1 MTEPVSVADLVVTWP
16 KTKPLETYLAEL
28 EKAATDGLQ
37 INFRVPSRPAPVER
51 CYMVYDGEVRGWN
64 RVLSVE
70 HRGEREVA
78 RVESDAFAGFWPA
91 GWYVVRDPV
100 WTPVTPMAMK
110 GFQGYRYL
118 HREAQFELGW
128 RE

>member
-1 MTEPVSVADLVVTWP
+1 MTVSVADLVVTWP
-16 KTKPLETYLAEL
+16 KSKPLETYLAEL
-28 EKAATDGLQ
+28 EKAVTDRLQ

-70 HRGEREVA
+70 HRGEREVT

-91 GWYVVRDPV
+91 GWYVVRDPA
-100 WTPVTPMAMK
+100 WTAVTTPMAMK

-118 HREAQFELGW
+118 HHEVQFELGW
-128 RE
+128 RG